1 MDLVNL
7 VNRSSRRKP
16 QTKPGPERERMRRYS
31 PEEKERIQRIID
43 QDHKYIADKGS
54 DQPDTTVL
62 FLLQISALGLMIMAT
77 GIYLNWLI
85 DMRELSEEIS
95 LTKALLISGSY
106 IVAMTNLLVAMK
118 VLQKKIRRIREERK
132 SKTEEEER
140 TTER

>member
-1 MDLVNL
+1 
-7 VNRSSRRKP
+7 
-16 QTKPGPERERMRRYS
+16 MRRYS

-54 DQPDTTVL
+54 DQPDTTPL
-62 FLLQISALGLMIMAT
+62 FLLQLTMLGLMIMAT

-106 IVAMTNLLVAMK
+106 IVAMTSMLVAMK
-118 VLQKKIRRIREERK
+118 VLQRTIRRIREERK
-132 SKTEEEER
+132 SRTEEEEQ